1 MDQLK
6 VSPTHSLSASLTHSL
21 PCSLEFSFTVS
32 LVSSRFPLFSPLPDC
47 WVGRLLAHS
56 LTPRGHALTHR
67 RTTNDLPASSLNNG
81 CGLEAALLSS
91 PLLEDRYGEHTDG
104 RTGRLTDR
112 LKERPS
118 WRTKEERLRMEDA
131 GGRLVGRSVRPRTDG
146 RPLLLA
152 LLAVHSLESS
162 HSTQVSQLKL
172 RRLLLLL
179 LLGKFIRD
187 STLNTYG
194 LIKFGKLCLEL
205 YNSLVFS
212 DIFN

>member
-1 MDQLK
+1 MTVVVAVTAGRVDICVDQLK
-6 VSPTHSLSASLTHSL
+6 VSPTHSLSASLTHTL

-131 GGRLVGRSVRPRTDG
+131 GGRLVGRYARGRTDG
-146 RPLLLA
+146 LFCLLCLQCTR
-152 LLAVHSLESS
+152 SS
-162 HSTQVSQLKL
+162 QVTQLK
-172 RRLLLLL
+172 
-179 LLGKFIRD
+179 
-187 STLNTYG
+187 SV
-194 LIKFGKLCLEL
+194 
-205 YNSLVFS
+205 S
-212 DIFN
+212 